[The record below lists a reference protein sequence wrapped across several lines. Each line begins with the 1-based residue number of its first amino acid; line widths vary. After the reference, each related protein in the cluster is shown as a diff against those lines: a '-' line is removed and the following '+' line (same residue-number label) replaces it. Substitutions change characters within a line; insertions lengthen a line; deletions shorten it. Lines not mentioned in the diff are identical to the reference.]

1 MTTTKKLVVAVVA
14 LSLALVTV
22 IGGTLAFLLD
32 ESNVVTNKFTYGK
45 IEIVL
50 TENNKADQDG
60 LEFTNVVPGDVLEK
74 DPIVTVNAGS
84 EACYVYVL
92 IDNQLG
98 DAASYN
104 IDTTK
109 WIHVQDY
116 TNATKKLYRYYEV
129 VNALQG
135 AKDLTVFSALTFRS
149 DLTSADLTNLE
160 GKNVV
165 ITAYAYQAENLAVT
179 AEASI
184 TAANNA
190 AKTWAATK

>member
-22 IGGTLAFLLD
+22 VGATLAFLLD

-50 TENNKADQDG
+50 TENNKADEDG
-60 LEFTNVVPGDVLEK
+60 LEFTNVVPGDVLKK

-104 IDTTK
+104 IDTDK
-109 WIHVQDY
+109 WIPVQDY

-135 AKDLTVFSALTFRS
+135 AKDLAVFSELTFRS
-149 DLTSADLTNLE
+149 DLTSADLTTLKD
-160 GKNVV
+160 KNVV
-165 ITAYAYQAENLAVT
+165 ITAYAYQAENLAAT

>member
-50 TENNKADQDG
+50 TENNKADEDG
-60 LEFTNVVPGDVLEK
+60 LEFTNVVPGDVLKK
-74 DPIVTVNAGS
+74 DPVVTVNAGS

-109 WIHVQDY
+109 WIQVQDY
-116 TNATKKLYRYYEV
+116 TNVTKTLYRYYEV

-135 AKDLTVFSALTFRS
+135 AKDLTVFTELTFKS
-149 DLTSADLTNLE
+149 NLTSADLTNLKD
-160 GKNVV
+160 KNVV
-165 ITAYAYQAENLAVT
+165 ITAYAYQAENLAAT

-184 TAANNA
+184 TPANDA

>member
-22 IGGTLAFLLD
+22 VGATLAFLLD

-60 LEFTNVVPGDVLEK
+60 LEFTNVVPGDVLKK

-109 WIHVQDY
+109 WILVEDY

-129 VNALQG
+129 VNALEA
-135 AKDLTVFSALTFRS
+135 AKDLAVFSELTFRPN
-149 DLTSADLTNLE
+149 LTSADLTTLKD
-160 GKNVV
+160 KNVV
-165 ITAYAYQAENLAVT
+165 ITAYAYQAENLAAT

-184 TAANNA
+184 TAANDA